1 MNTENNTSK
10 SRAIYINFADNE
22 SLQFI
27 PTSNYRDI
35 TAKQVVKIL
44 TSKKLTIRT
53 SSMTEKGHVNFNL
66 GNGSTM
72 FGHINFFDNDLVDE
86 SSDDDKNTVIAELRT
101 LLKSTDVGM
110 VSMKLTADEVNASID
125 AM

>member
-35 TAKQVVKIL
+35 TAKQVVKIM

-66 GNGSTM
+66 GNGSAM

-101 LLKSTDVGM
+101 LLKSALVAM

>member
-1 MNTENNTSK
+1 
-10 SRAIYINFADNE
+10 
-22 SLQFI
+22 
-27 PTSNYRDI
+27 
-35 TAKQVVKIL
+35 
-44 TSKKLTIRT
+44 
-53 SSMTEKGHVNFNL
+53 MTEKGHVNFNL

>member
-35 TAKQVVKIL
+35 TAKQVVKIM

-66 GNGSTM
+66 GNGSAM

-101 LLKSTDVGM
+101 LLKSAVVAM

>member
-1 MNTENNTSK
+1 M
-10 SRAIYINFADNE
+10 
-22 SLQFI
+22 
-27 PTSNYRDI
+27 
-35 TAKQVVKIL
+35 

-66 GNGSTM
+66 GNGSAM

-101 LLKSTDVGM
+101 LLKSALVAM

>member
-35 TAKQVVKIL
+35 TAKQVVKIM

-66 GNGSTM
+66 GNGSAM

-101 LLKSTDVGM
+101 LLKSATVDM